1 MKKHM
6 KPILCILLAIILV
19 CIIIHS
25 AINISNTAK
34 QDKILFSA
42 MPQQKSFSF
51 CSTIGTTDMQNW
63 GIKDIDSVGQKM
75 NDAEISRSYWKIK
88 NTKSVYLYADTSR
101 DEWGLLTLSPSKVPS
116 LSKSNVSR
124 IEIADNMLYNNFY
137 FGNKFIWQDI
147 QTYNLNLDAESKQ
160 EFVDMISDYF
170 YGAKKS
176 SETISYDE
184 AKECRPFFI
193 RFYFENFEEIFYCPT
208 EFCVTRYNDNWIIL
222 MADKNPGG
230 YAVIDLPERIVD
242 ELNQIELLP
251 AKEYNATWRG

>member
-1 MKKHM
+1 MKKYI

-51 CSTIGTTDMQNW
+51 CSTIGTTEMQNW
-63 GIKDIDSVGQKM
+63 GIKGIDSVGEKM

-88 NTKSVYLYADTSR
+88 NTKSVYLYADTSKY
-101 DEWGLLTLSPSKVPS
+101 EWGLLNGNPSKLPS
-116 LSKSNVSR
+116 LSKNKVSR
-124 IEIADNMLYNNFY
+124 IEIADSRLDNNFY
-137 FGNKFIWQDI
+137 FDRTFTWQDI
-147 QTYNLNLDAESKQ
+147 QTYNLNLDVESKQ
-160 EFVDMISDYF
+160 EFADIISDYF

-193 RFYFENFEEIFYCPT
+193 RFYFENFEEIFYSPT
-208 EFCVTRYNDNWIIL
+208 EFYVTRYNGNWIIF

-251 AKEYNATWRG
+251 TKEYNATWRG